1 MQLFC
6 QLQLLAET
14 FPALHLLVEAALGGG
29 VFGDERHIG
38 GILRNHQQVIE
49 FFQAILH
56 LLDADFRL
64 LHGLLGALQAFLL
77 LLVLGIAEDFG
88 NGFIVLRGFL
98 WSVERGVRGVAL
110 PSSLRSDIFFALRKS

>member
-1 MQLFC
+1 MISRCYSYFASSNSSLRR
-6 QLQLLAET
+6 

-77 LLVLGIAEDFG
+77 LLLGIAGDFG
-88 NGFIVLRGFL
+88 IWVHCPEGILVERGA
-98 WSVERGVRGVAL
+98 WSVE
-110 PSSLRSDIFFALRKS
+110 